1 MHLFRSE
8 RWDDVDASSVYFQSD
23 DEERTLLTA
32 QSLVLT
38 FFDVSSP
45 SVVDWHTYDDIPPSD
60 HCPGLVTAERD
71 AFGSAA
77 FQRFNATVGK
87 ELKLEGDRVFGEQA
101 WSFSNIFDCL
111 MTAVCTNRNLPSM
124 SQTFFDK
131 LIKYSEQVNAYK
143 YTFSDGLYASMFSSE
158 IRAGVVSK
166 LRAAMDSAD
175 GGIRFA
181 VRGMHDSDISGMLS
195 VILRDGW
202 DRAWPPYAATLIV
215 ELYTPEHGLTLNKTI
230 VKSSDYFV
238 RIHYNGIALN
248 LSCRVCFG
256 THSVCTNLYFAE
268 DFIRMISAIPTGC
281 DLNETPAS
289 DAYSNPEHFSRSY
302 FYFGLLA
309 VIIFT
314 SGVCAGAV
322 FWRHCERYRA
332 STTERFHSVE
342 YSGIQLAAGI
352 TGRAQDDD

>member
-1 MHLFRSE
+1 MVLGFSPTDTPRYCTEEIGSTGVVPPLSDAELLLVSSLKQVQVLMRHGARIPWSAKRCWQDYNLSWTDCRVHVVEAPSVSSGQMPPMMQFRKVYDGVGNALGDKCQLGQLLYKGYEQARKIGLRLRNHYIGPERLHLFRSE

-71 AFGSAA
+71 AFRSAA

-215 ELYTPEHGLTLNKTI
+215 ELYTPEHG
-230 VKSSDYFV
+230 
-238 RIHYNGIALN
+238 
-248 LSCRVCFG
+248 
-256 THSVCTNLYFAE
+256 
-268 DFIRMISAIPTGC
+268 
-281 DLNETPAS
+281 
-289 DAYSNPEHFSRSY
+289 
-302 FYFGLLA
+302 
-309 VIIFT
+309 
-314 SGVCAGAV
+314 
-322 FWRHCERYRA
+322 
-332 STTERFHSVE
+332 
-342 YSGIQLAAGI
+342 
-352 TGRAQDDD
+352 